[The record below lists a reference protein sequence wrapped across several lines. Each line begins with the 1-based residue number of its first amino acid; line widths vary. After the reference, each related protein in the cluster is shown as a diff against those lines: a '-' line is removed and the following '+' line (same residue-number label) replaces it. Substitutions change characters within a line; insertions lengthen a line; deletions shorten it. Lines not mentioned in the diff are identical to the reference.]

1 MTVNFTI
8 CILQR
13 DASIE
18 ILIEILTI
26 KDFKKISYW
35 GLSKIKSVL
44 L

>member
-1 MTVNFTI
+1 MMTVNFTI

-13 DASIE
+13 DAS
-18 ILIEILTI
+18 IEILTI